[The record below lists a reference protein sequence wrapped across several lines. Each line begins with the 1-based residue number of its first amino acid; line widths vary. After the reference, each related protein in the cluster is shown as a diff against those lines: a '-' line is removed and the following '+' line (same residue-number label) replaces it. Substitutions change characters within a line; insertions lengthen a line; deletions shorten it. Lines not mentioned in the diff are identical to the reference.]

1 MVKKVTHSHELKGVT
16 IKQRSKYV
24 YKDFKLLRKVNDG
37 ATNALRQ
44 IRKQFTERN
53 SRPRA
58 KDNVINP
65 NQKGI

>member
-1 MVKKVTHSHELKGVT
+1 MF
-16 IKQRSKYV
+16 
-24 YKDFKLLRKVNDG
+24 YKDFKLWRKVNDG
-37 ATNALRQ
+37 ANNALRQ

>member
-1 MVKKVTHSHELKGVT
+1 MFY
-16 IKQRSKYV
+16 R
-24 YKDFKLLRKVNDG
+24 DFQLLRKVSNTS
-37 ATNALRQ
+37 ANAFRQ
-44 IRKQFTERN
+44 IRKTLRERN

>member
-1 MVKKVTHSHELKGVT
+1 MF
-16 IKQRSKYV
+16 

-58 KDNVINP
+58 KENVINP

>member
-1 MVKKVTHSHELKGVT
+1 MFY
-16 IKQRSKYV
+16 R
-24 YKDFKLLRKVNDG
+24 DFQLLRKVSNTG
-37 ATNALRQ
+37 ANALRR
-44 IRKQFTERN
+44 IRKTFRERN